1 MAIFFKNKYFYL
13 SLIFIIFLFLFVFSG
28 FLFYSK
34 PIIYD
39 ISPIPT
45 SHKDIIIIKG
55 NNLGYSTGEININN
69 NYLVK
74 SSIISWDNT
83 EIVFKITDEVNSG
96 LIFVKGERGTSN
108 ELFLVISRQVPVKLN
123 RKNIPFIFSED
134 KIILNANSSTL
145 LQGMNLFSPFSTITI
160 FLETKDKLYTILP
173 QNILDVSENRVE
185 FVSPKTL
192 NSSGKLYVLL
202 GNIQSNKVSFSV
214 KNDFFKWTLS
224 DSKEFAIIEE
234 IYFSQD
240 VSSNFDSNPQDI
252 NFNIFY
258 LRPIENERQKI
269 TERNSEHLDFNI
281 DNLFFEN
288 LKTNKFIFKTR
299 VKTYKLNLEFL
310 DAKYL
315 ESIEVNRDI
324 NNQEYKKYVQDKKKD
339 YLSYSYVDLMSLDSL
354 ILSKTSGSNSVYKLA
369 KAIIDVLTSNF
380 KIVENNLS
388 LKDSIEEKKI
398 SSGNLI
404 VLTNLL
410 FLKYDIPLR
419 NIVGLYYDSNS
430 LKLKEHFWFEFFLA
444 GVGFVYFDIINAVL
458 FKDSSKYFLNISD
471 NYIQYGCKEDYDKNE
486 FFDGYLDSGFL
497 KYKSLT
503 NGSYSLMHKFVL
515 EDNF

>member
-1 MAIFFKNKYFYL
+1 M
-13 SLIFIIFLFLFVFSG
+13 
-28 FLFYSK
+28 
-34 PIIYD
+34 
-39 ISPIPT
+39 
-45 SHKDIIIIKG
+45 
-55 NNLGYSTGEININN
+55 GYSTGEININN

-240 VSSNFDSNPQDI
+240 VSSNFDSKPPR
-252 NFNIFY
+252 Y
-258 LRPIENERQKI
+258 
-269 TERNSEHLDFNI
+269 
-281 DNLFFEN
+281 
-288 LKTNKFIFKTR
+288 
-299 VKTYKLNLEFL
+299 
-310 DAKYL
+310 
-315 ESIEVNRDI
+315 
-324 NNQEYKKYVQDKKKD
+324 
-339 YLSYSYVDLMSLDSL
+339 
-354 ILSKTSGSNSVYKLA
+354 
-369 KAIIDVLTSNF
+369 
-380 KIVENNLS
+380 
-388 LKDSIEEKKI
+388 
-398 SSGNLI
+398 
-404 VLTNLL
+404 
-410 FLKYDIPLR
+410 
-419 NIVGLYYDSNS
+419 
-430 LKLKEHFWFEFFLA
+430 
-444 GVGFVYFDIINAVL
+444 
-458 FKDSSKYFLNISD
+458 
-471 NYIQYGCKEDYDKNE
+471 
-486 FFDGYLDSGFL
+486 
-497 KYKSLT
+497 
-503 NGSYSLMHKFVL
+503 
-515 EDNF
+515 

>member
-1 MAIFFKNKYFYL
+1 
-13 SLIFIIFLFLFVFSG
+13 
-28 FLFYSK
+28 
-34 PIIYD
+34 
-39 ISPIPT
+39 
-45 SHKDIIIIKG
+45 
-55 NNLGYSTGEININN
+55 
-69 NYLVK
+69 
-74 SSIISWDNT
+74 
-83 EIVFKITDEVNSG
+83 
-96 LIFVKGERGTSN
+96 
-108 ELFLVISRQVPVKLN
+108 
-123 RKNIPFIFSED
+123 
-134 KIILNANSSTL
+134 
-145 LQGMNLFSPFSTITI
+145 MNLFSPFSTITI

-388 LKDSIEEKKI
+388 LKDSIEEKKNFI
-398 SSGNLI
+398 WQFNSS
-404 VLTNLL
+404 
-410 FLKYDIPLR
+410 Y
-419 NIVGLYYDSNS
+419 
-430 LKLKEHFWFEFFLA
+430 
-444 GVGFVYFDIINAVL
+444 
-458 FKDSSKYFLNISD
+458 
-471 NYIQYGCKEDYDKNE
+471 
-486 FFDGYLDSGFL
+486 
-497 KYKSLT
+497 
-503 NGSYSLMHKFVL
+503 
-515 EDNF
+515 